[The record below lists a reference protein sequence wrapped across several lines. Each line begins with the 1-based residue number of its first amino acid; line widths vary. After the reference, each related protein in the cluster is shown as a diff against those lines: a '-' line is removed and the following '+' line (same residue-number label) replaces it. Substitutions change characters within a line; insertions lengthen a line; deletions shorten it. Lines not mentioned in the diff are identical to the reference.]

1 MADAFLPQFGCFV
14 RSQINALDRHERT
27 RRCVGPRHGDGS
39 SQFSFEIS
47 SDFALANTNRAIG
60 LNTSEKNKKK
70 RIRDEREK
78 RRLIVRDVIM

>member
-70 RIRDEREK
+70 KRFEMNEK
-78 RRLIVRDVIM
+78 NGD

>member
-14 RSQINALDRHERT
+14 RSQINALDRQERT
-27 RRCVGPRHGDGS
+27 RCCVGPRHGDGS

-70 RIRDEREK
+70 RFEMNEK
-78 RRLIVRDVIM
+78 NGD

>member
-27 RRCVGPRHGDGS
+27 RCCVGPRHGDGS

-47 SDFALANTNRAIG
+47 SDFALVNTNRAIG
-60 LNTSEKNKKK
+60 LNTGERNKKK
-70 RIRDEREK
+70 RKKRFEMNEK
-78 RRLIVRDVIM
+78 NED